1 MIMTKCIS
9 IVLVGVFAVFST
21 TCLIIICCMKKAQAT
36 RHRAGAQMMLSKML
50 QGQTVSPQPIV
61 YIGVHRPETMSD
73 SEPMT
78 DISVAEPDALPIT
91 PSNVRVGPLTL
102 GPVVSDRIK
111 RLACK
116 RAPNHDYEVLP
127 TPSPSTTQEVKER
140 Q

>member
-61 YIGVHRPETMSD
+61 YIGVHRVYMVRSAYTPYDD
-73 SEPMT
+73 SIRT
-78 DISVAEPDALPIT
+78 
-91 PSNVRVGPLTL
+91 
-102 GPVVSDRIK
+102 
-111 RLACK
+111 
-116 RAPNHDYEVLP
+116 
-127 TPSPSTTQEVKER
+127 
-140 Q
+140 